1 MAKEIG
7 VVYVPVVPSG
17 KGFGKAVEGQITDAA
32 DSGSKKGSSSILSKI
47 GGAFSTIGKVGA
59 GAIGAVATG
68 IVGLAAKGGFE
79 RALNIENA
87 KAKLKGL
94 GHDSASVTE
103 IMNDALAS
111 VKGTAFGLGDAATV
125 AASLSASGVKQ
136 GGQLTKV
143 LKTVADTAQI
153 SGRSLTDIGTIF
165 GSVAARGKL
174 QGDDM
179 LQLMSSGVPVL
190 QMLGK
195 HLGKTSAEVSTMVSK
210 GKIDFQTFA
219 DAMQE
224 GMGGAAL
231 SAGATFTGAW
241 ANVKAALSRTG
252 EQLATPILDGLRGL
266 FNQAIPLIDGFTAT
280 MTPIVQKVGASLQS
294 GLENAI
300 PTISAFFSSLSQS
313 AVITALGK
321 VFDALKSS
329 VGEIAGQ
336 FQYFFDEISDNS
348 QVMNAFSGV
357 SDSLASAL
365 SDMAGMWDSATTA
378 VTNFILGVADAQG
391 VQNLVSAVSDLA
403 KTAGDV
409 IGSIARASKGI
420 YDFTN
425 TSGLAY
431 DMGQA
436 LSGVLNILAGAL
448 EFVSN
453 NLDWLGPLAAG
464 IGGVVLASKGLGA
477 VSSGLDG
484 IFKGATKIKGV
495 ANTVLD
501 FVNGLDG
508 VRTLPELLQKIGKN
522 FSLLS
527 QAQLAWSQVTQAATA
542 IQRAFKAVMATSWGP
557 WGVALTAIT
566 AVVGALVWF
575 FTKTKTGQKIW
586 AGFISWLTTAWQ
598 KVSGFFQ
605 SLWSGI
611 VGVFDSAA
619 SGVQGAWNGVTGFF
633 QGVADGITNVW
644 NGVTGFFKNL
654 WSGITGIFQ
663 TAVNWIGSFLQSGW
677 GQAILLLINPIAGVV
692 NFIVQHFDTI
702 KTVITNV
709 LIVVAAIWVTI
720 WNSIVSVFTS
730 VWNGLVAFF
739 TPIITWVQNVITT
752 VVTAVQSTWNT
763 VWSAIS
769 GFFIGVWNAL
779 VAFIAPIINTIGSVI
794 SSVINGVMNTWN
806 SVWGAV
812 KGFFVST
819 WNGMVGFVTP
829 IVNTISAII
838 TGVINGIRNTW
849 NSVWGAVSG
858 FFSGIWNGMVRSVG
872 GFIANIVSK
881 VRGIKD
887 AIMGPL
893 KGAGDW
899 LYDVGKNVIQGMING
914 IGGAF
919 KWLKDKITE
928 LGNKT
933 LDWAKGVLG
942 IHSPSRVFRSQVG
955 YMVGAGMALGIDD
968 SMKTVRNSVRQMG
981 SLTDQLGFADQASN
995 SSVFVGSGAS
1005 AGSPSDG
1012 GLSVTQNLYTNDPRE
1027 AAMAAV
1033 RRLNQFV

>member
-47 GGAFSTIGKVGA
+47 GGAFSTVGKVGV

-68 IVGLAAKGGFE
+68 IVGLAAKGGFS

-87 KAKLKGL
+87 QAKLKGL

-125 AASLSASGVKQ
+125 AASLSASGVQQ

-195 HLGKTSAEVSTMVSK
+195 HLGKTSAEVSDMVSK

-224 GMGGAAL
+224 GMGGAAQ

-241 ANVKAALSRTG
+241 ANVKAALSRLG

-280 MTPIVQKVGASLQS
+280 ATPIMEKVGAALQS
-294 GLENAI
+294 GLESVI
-300 PTISAFFSSLSQS
+300 PNVSAFFSWLSDAFNGLVALLGRGYFTGAFRKAFHVEEDSGVVDFLLNLRDSILNFSDSVGGLLGSLSG
-313 AVITALGK
+313 A
-321 VFDALKSS
+321 
-329 VGEIAGQ
+329 AGQ
-336 FQYFFDEISDNS
+336 LQPLLA
-348 QVMNAFSGV
+348 AFG
-357 SDSLASAL
+357 SLGSVVVKNL
-365 SDMAGMWDSATTA
+365 PTVIDM
-378 VTNFILGVADAQG
+378 
-391 VQNLVSAVSDLA
+391 
-403 KTAGDV
+403 
-409 IGSIARASKGI
+409 
-420 YDFTN
+420 
-425 TSGLAY
+425 
-431 DMGQA
+431 
-436 LSGVLNILAGAL
+436 LSGVVDAISAAVS
-448 EFVSN
+448 FVSN
-453 NLDWLGPLAAG
+453 NADWLAPLAAG

-477 VSSGLDG
+477 VSSGLAAIPSALSG
-484 IFKGATKIKGV
+484 ITGAANGVIK
-495 ANTVLD
+495 
-501 FVNGLDG
+501 FI
-508 VRTLPELLQKIGKN
+508 TLMPELGGFGAALKSVAGGMGLVKN
-522 FSLLS
+522 
-527 QAQLAWSQVTQAATA
+527 AQLAWNAVTTMTSTVWRALGAVIAANPIGAIVTA
-542 IQRAFKAVMATSWGP
+542 IV
-557 WGVALTAIT
+557 
-566 AVVGALVWF
+566 AVVAGLTWF

-586 AGFISWLTTAWQ
+586 AGFISWLTMAWQ

-720 WNSIVSVFTS
+720 WNSVVSFFTS
-730 VWNGLVAFF
+730 IWNGLVAFF
-739 TPIITWVQNVITT
+739 TPIITGIQNVITT
-752 VVTAVQSTWNT
+752 VVTAIQATWNT
-763 VWSAIS
+763 VWGAIS
-769 GFFIGVWNAL
+769 GFFTALWNGMI
-779 VAFIAPIINTIGSVI
+779 AFVTPIIQTIGSVI
-794 SSVINGVMNTWN
+794 GSVIAGVQSTWN

-812 KGFFVST
+812 SGFFTSV

-829 IVNTISAII
+829 IVNTIAAVIS
-838 TGVINGIRNTW
+838 GVVNGIRNTW
-849 NSVWGAVSG
+849 NSVWSSISG
-858 FFSGIWNGMVRSVG
+858 FFSGIWNGMVNAVRGFVGQVAGVVG
-872 GFIANIVSK
+872 G
-881 VRGIKD
+881 IKNT
-887 AIMGPL
+887 IMGAL
-893 KGAGDW
+893 NGAGTW
-899 LYDVGKNVIQGMING
+899 LYDVGKNIIQGMING

-919 KWLKDKITE
+919 GWLKDKISE
-928 LGNKT
+928 MGNKV

-981 SLTDQLGFADQASN
+981 SLTDQLGFSAGTGYSPYLN
-995 SSVFVGSGAS
+995 TSSRLGTSKPGNVVNAPVTVNTAETDGRVIGNQVARQIALAGAGGAS
-1005 AGSPSDG
+1005 
-1012 GLSVTQNLYTNDPRE
+1012 
-1027 AAMAAV
+1027 
-1033 RRLNQFV
+1033 

>member
-47 GGAFSTIGKVGA
+47 GGAFSTVGKVGV

-125 AASLSASGVKQ
+125 AASLSASGVQQ

-241 ANVKAALSRTG
+241 ANVKAAFSRTG

-280 MTPIVQKVGASLQS
+280 ATPIMEKVGAALQS
-294 GLENAI
+294 GLESVI
-300 PTISAFFSSLSQS
+300 PNVSAFFSWLSQAFTGLVVLLGRGDFTGAFRKAFNVEEDS
-313 AVITALGK
+313 GIVDFLLNMRDAVSNLVASIVGLLGN
-321 VFDALKSS
+321 LS
-329 VGEIAGQ
+329 VA
-336 FQYFFDEISDNS
+336 SS
-348 QVMNAFSGV
+348 QVSPLIASFGLV
-357 SDSLASAL
+357 GASAAAHL
-365 SDMAGMWDSATTA
+365 PT
-378 VTNFILGVADAQG
+378 VI
-391 VQNLVSAVSDLA
+391 NL
-403 KTAGDV
+403 
-409 IGSIARASKGI
+409 
-420 YDFTN
+420 
-425 TSGLAY
+425 
-431 DMGQA
+431 
-436 LSGVLNILAGAL
+436 LSGVVDA
-448 EFVSN
+448 VSAAVSFIGN
-453 NLDWLGPLAAG
+453 NADWLGPLAIG
-464 IGGVVLASKGLGA
+464 IGSVVLASKGLGA
-477 VSSGLDG
+477 VSSGLAAIPSALSG
-484 IFKGATKIKGV
+484 ITGAASGVIK
-495 ANTVLD
+495 
-501 FVNGLDG
+501 FI
-508 VRTLPELLQKIGKN
+508 TLMPELGGFGAALKSVAGGMGLVKNAQIAWNAVTTMTSTVWRALGAVIAANPIG
-522 FSLLS
+522 
-527 QAQLAWSQVTQAATA
+527 AIVTA
-542 IQRAFKAVMATSWGP
+542 IV
-557 WGVALTAIT
+557 
-566 AVVGALVWF
+566 AVVAGLTWF

-720 WNSIVSVFTS
+720 WNSIVSVFTN

-752 VVTAVQSTWNT
+752 VVAAVQATWNT

-779 VAFIAPIINTIGSVI
+779 VAFITPIINTIGSVI

-819 WNGMVGFVTP
+819 WNGMVGFVIP

-838 TGVINGIRNTW
+838 TGAVNGVRNTW
-849 NSVWGAVSG
+849 NSVWGSISG

-881 VRGIKD
+881 VSGIKD

-955 YMVGAGMALGIDD
+955 YMVGAGMALGIED

-981 SLTDQLGFADQASN
+981 SLTDQLGFDSGNAN
-995 SSVFVGSGAS
+995 GSVFVGSGTSAS
-1005 AGSPSDG
+1005 SNAPI
-1012 GLSVTQNLYTNDPRE
+1012 VNQNISIMNKGVVNPYVNGNILGRT
-1027 AAMAAV
+1027 AASSARASLIGV
-1033 RRLNQFV
+1033 